1 MEHEHEE
8 AIESLRRALPPIFLG
23 ARIGELTGGALCWG
37 TLQNRRSRREI
48 PGEGEIFLRSGNRVL
63 VRRDP
68 LLAWWSTTL
77 SAARRPPV
85 LPPPRRSQRAPV
97 TTAPDRAGR

>member
-1 MEHEHEE
+1 MEHEKI
-8 AIESLRRALPPIFLG
+8 IESLRLALPPIFLG
-23 ARIGELTGGALCWG
+23 AKIGTLTGHALNWG
-37 TLQNRRSRREI
+37 SLQNKRSRREI
-48 PGEGEIFLRSGNRVL
+48 PNEDEIFLRSGNRVL

-68 LLAWWSTTL
+68 FLAWWSTTL

-97 TTAPDRAGR
+97 TTEPDRAGR